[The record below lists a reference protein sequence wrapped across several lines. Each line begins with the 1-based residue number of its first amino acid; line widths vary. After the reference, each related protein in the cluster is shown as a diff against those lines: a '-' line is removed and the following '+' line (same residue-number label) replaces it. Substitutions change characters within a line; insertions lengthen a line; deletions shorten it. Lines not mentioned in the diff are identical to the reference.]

1 MVLQLQYILH
11 TVLFQADYGMAQKTE
26 KELTVTTYF
35 NCADVTWRSLNPG
48 IASLFPHRLTFLALF
63 LLKVLSRT
71 T

>member
-11 TVLFQADYGMAQKTE
+11 TILFQADYGMAQKTE

-48 IASLFPHRLTFLALF
+48 IVSLLVHPLIF
-63 LLKVLSRT
+63 
-71 T
+71 